1 MKQKLKELIVPHQ
14 VHRKLGD
21 TLEFFEDI
29 IILALT
35 LVLFYVSI
43 IAIWDIVSILIY
55 GEAKFM
61 DVIPKF
67 LYLFIL
73 VELFRLMIVY
83 LEEKR
88 VDTSLIVKTTLIAIL
103 REIIIKA
110 PHFKLPDFIGVSIL
124 VVVLGSL
131 YYIPKYVLK
140 NRKLDFR
147 LYKPTRKR
155 QISTIR
161 KKKLDRKSIQGCK
174 VQ

>member
-1 MKQKLKELIVPHQ
+1 MRKRWKELVIPHQ
-14 VHRKLGD
+14 VHKKLGD

-43 IAIWDIVSILIY
+43 VAIWDIVATLIV
-55 GEAKFM
+55 GDVKFM

-88 VDTSLIVKTTLIAIL
+88 VDTSLIVKTTLIAVL

-110 PHFKLPDFIGVSIL
+110 PHFKLPDYVGVSIL
-124 VVVLGSL
+124 VIVLGGL

-140 NRKLDFR
+140 KQKERTLKYER
-147 LYKPTRKR
+147 RIKVKC
-155 QISTIR
+155 
-161 KKKLDRKSIQGCK
+161 KKGEKKS
-174 VQ
+174 V